1 MFNQDEAAIIIGHK
15 NRSAREGTLD
25 RTTRA
30 TGQHYRDGFHDGFV
44 ARSARQGGKR
54 NRESA
59 REARPP
65 RREEIWAPDEGNQRV
80 LLGLRRGDSWYLGG
94 RVMLG
99 LGLGSRAR
107 VMGGRAKARVGGSSQ
122 QQIGAVTA

>member
-1 MFNQDEAAIIIGHK
+1 MVDQNEAA
-15 NRSAREGTLD
+15 RSARGGTLD

-99 LGLGSRAR
+99 LGLGLGLGSRAR